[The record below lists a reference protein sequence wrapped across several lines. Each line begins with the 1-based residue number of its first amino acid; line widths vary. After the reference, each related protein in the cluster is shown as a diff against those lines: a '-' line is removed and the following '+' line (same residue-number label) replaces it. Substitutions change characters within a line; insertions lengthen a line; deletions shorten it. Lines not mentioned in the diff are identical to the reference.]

1 MCETSLRRIFI
12 PLFQQLK
19 EFRGHLA
26 IWNYQLREKVK
37 QCGMHG
43 FGLFKRGY
51 DIVQMGA
58 KRLEKFWQHG
68 ILDLFDQAEKERQ
81 L

>member
-26 IWNYQLREKVK
+26 IWNYQLLN
-37 QCGMHG
+37 QW
-43 FGLFKRGY
+43 GLVVGWACATANVA
-51 DIVQMGA
+51 DNSALHQ
-58 KRLEKFWQHG
+58 
-68 ILDLFDQAEKERQ
+68 
-81 L
+81 